1 MRVLTWLESLT
12 KVLRSRIRG
21 EISESILE
29 LESRLSAMRG
39 TVTFKVI
46 GPADGYISGQ
56 KWNSST
62 GGTYQVQDD
71 FKSEVVSGMDH
82 ATGKCAVRI
91 GIDSLPTTHHIVI
104 NLDSIVVWV
113 QCQPQIHS
121 ASGWATTAARTT
133 GSLARYK
140 TIEEDIAAVDPTV
153 VN

>member
-62 GGTYQVQDD
+62 GGTFQVQDD
-71 FKSEVVSGMDH
+71 FKSEVVSG
-82 ATGKCAVRI
+82 
-91 GIDSLPTTHHIVI
+91 LPTTHHIVI